1 MRVDRRKA
9 LALMS
14 LGAAAPSRRATAKSG
29 VGFRHGVASGDPQQ
43 DRVLLWTR
51 ITPDTRG
58 EATYRWRLDPAD
70 GKGGGK
76 RGQGVT
82 GPDRDWTVKV
92 DVTNLEPGRAYTYQF
107 ESGGTASP
115 VGRTH
120 TLPEGPVKDVVLVAC
135 TCALYPAGYFNS
147 YGAIAA
153 LPRVDAVV
161 HLGDYIYE
169 YGGPGSYG
177 MDSPVAGERPHDP
190 PHECISLADYRR
202 RHAQYKTDPQ
212 LQAAHARAPWICV
225 WDDHETANDSWIGGA
240 EDHQPATEGDWNV
253 RKAAAIKAY
262 YEWMPIREPPGGGF
276 AINRSFDF
284 GDLAS
289 LFMLETRLTAR
300 DHQLYPDAELPHDP
314 TAAELAAYR
323 VKLADP
329 ARKMMSAGQEAW
341 LERGLAASVKD
352 GATWQVIGNQVVMAR
367 VLTPP
372 IRKHMGEAAWQ
383 RAMETLPRPAA
394 ARLLRMEA
402 QAALGLASGAD
413 DWDGYPADRQR
424 FLGLVRQ
431 AKANAVVLSG
441 DSHAFWAN
449 ELYDAEA
456 GGHRVAVEF
465 GAGALSAPAVGTG
478 LASVPLGEAFAKHN
492 REVLFN
498 DQQANGFVR
507 LTLTKAQALGEL
519 IAVSTVHER
528 AFTTR
533 VLAAYRATPGPTGV
547 SALKEARLLSPE
559 RSDRG
564 RGQGEGGAAARLVG
578 R

>member
-9 LALMS
+9 LALLG
-14 LGAAAPSRRATAKSG
+14 LGAAAPATSATARPA
-29 VGFRHGVASGDPQQ
+29 VGFRHGVASGDPQA
-43 DRVLLWTR
+43 DRVIIWTR
-51 ITPDTRG
+51 ITPEKRG
-58 EATYRWRLDPAD
+58 EVMYRWRLDPMD

-76 RGQGVT
+76 RGEGLT

-92 DVTNLEPGRAYTYQF
+92 DVTNLDPGRAYSYQF
-107 ESGGTASP
+107 DAGGAVSP
-115 VGRTH
+115 VGHTH
-120 TLPEGPVKDVVLVAC
+120 TLPDGPTKDVVLVAC
-135 TCALYPAGYFNS
+135 TCALYPAGYFNA

-153 LPRVDAVV
+153 LPRVDAVI

-190 PHECISLADYRR
+190 PHECVSLADYRR

-225 WDDHETANDSWIGGA
+225 WDDHEVANDSWIGGA
-240 EDHQPATEGDWNV
+240 ENHQPSSEGDWSQ
-253 RKAAAIKAY
+253 RKAAAIRAY

-300 DHQLYPDAELPHDP
+300 DHQLYPDAELPREP
-314 TAAELAAYR
+314 TPAELAAYR
-323 VKLADP
+323 AKLADP

-341 LERGLAASVKD
+341 LERELTASVKA

-367 VLTPP
+367 LFTPP
-372 IRKHMGEAAWQ
+372 IRKYMGEKAWAK
-383 RAMETLPRPAA
+383 AMESLPRPAQ
-394 ARLLRMEA
+394 ARLTKMEA
-402 QAALGLASGAD
+402 NAALGLPAGAD

-424 FLGLVRQ
+424 LYGLMRQ
-431 AKANAVVLSG
+431 ARANAVVVSG

-449 ELYDAEA
+449 ELYDAEN

-465 GAGALSAPAVGTG
+465 GAGALSAPPVGAG
-478 LASVPLGEAFAKHN
+478 LPGVPLGEAFAKHN

-498 DQQANGFVR
+498 DQHYNGFVR
-507 LTLTKAQALGEL
+507 LTLTRTQATGEL
-519 IAVSTVHER
+519 IAV
-528 AFTTR
+528 TTTASHSYGAKL
-533 VLAAYRATPGPTGV
+533 LAAYRAAPGPAGV
-547 SALKEARLLSPE
+547 SSLKEAKAAPSAPRE
-559 RSDRG
+559 R
-564 RGQGEGGAAARLVG
+564 QPHAEA
-578 R
+578 